1 MNRELYNTY
10 VHILEEELIPAMGCT
25 EPIAIAYAASIAR
38 AALGMLPE
46 HVEIHVSGNII
57 KNVNGKFTFFVN
69 DKEIK
74 EDDKNNSLT
83 LENGLYTG
91 NLTVINSRGSILPA
105 TGSPMTIV
113 LTGAGILCLLITIKR
128 GKTMMKNKFKKLG
141 ITALACVV
149 SLTTA
154 GTVAN
159 LVNSGNNGNMIFT
172 KLNAEGTGHIT
183 INANVGDNG
192 VTQSLAG
199 KKFNIYRIFDA
210 QNSAGMESINYTMN
224 PAYEKR

>member
-1 MNRELYNTY
+1 MNK
-10 VHILEEELIPAMGCT
+10 I
-25 EPIAIAYAASIAR
+25 
-38 AALGMLPE
+38 
-46 HVEIHVSGNII
+46 
-57 KNVNGKFTFFVN
+57 
-69 DKEIK
+69 
-74 EDDKNNSLT
+74 
-83 LENGLYTG
+83 
-91 NLTVINSRGSILPA
+91 
-105 TGSPMTIV
+105 
-113 LTGAGILCLLITIKR
+113 
-128 GKTMMKNKFKKLG
+128 KKLG
-141 ITALACVV
+141 ITALACVL

-159 LVNSGNNGNMIFT
+159 LVNSGNTGNGIFT

-224 PAYEKR
+224 PAYEKSLKKVTGKDTEYAIIDYIQTLDRKSVV